1 MDKAAQNQANNAAES
16 STAPNT
22 SGSASEADNPADA
35 SVRPE
40 TAASEGAAQNIT
52 QSDSAQ
58 SENDKPESAKQGST
72 AAEASP
78 AVTSATTS
86 PAEPSPAASTPAGAT
101 ALHVDAMRL
110 DSTHSVYSTD
120 LDPDDDY
127 EEVVEEYATT
137 DAPDGTHR
145 EERRITRTTHHPRGK
160 QGDPKADPQK
170 AGSQKAGTQKAG
182 TPGGPDG
189 AAEIID
195 VGEPETHTT
204 TIRTVTRTVT
214 DPPRRAPR
222 TRLFRTLSKYRGEKN
237 LAAWEERSSR
247 PMFVASVLYLLAF
260 AAPIMSTRIQEPYD
274 AYLNIIQMIL
284 WGLFAADYCI
294 RLYLAP
300 RRLYFITHN
309 LMNLAIVLLPAWRI
323 VSFLAMIH
331 LTTNRQYKR
340 LSELAVKLF
349 GYTAIFI
356 IMFALAI
363 YSVESSEPGA
373 MIRDLPTAYWWTFT
387 TLATVGYGDV
397 YPITGIGRVI
407 AVVVMLYG
415 VGMVAVATGALASWI
430 IEKIGG
436 REEQEYP
443 ATKADVDDLRQEISE
458 LRALL
463 AREYARR
470 EAHDYTLRE
479 VVDEEG
485 VHPVPSEA
493 EAARRAGFSTAS
505 GFSAA
510 GFAAAGFTAPAAP
523 GAAAAAS
530 AEATSNAAQGAARA
544 GEPADSSASHE
555 VAVREQ
561 EPVALLEETRQTF
574 TIIREKFS
582 LRSRKQ

>member
-1 MDKAAQNQANNAAES
+1 MDKAEQNQAENTVKNG
-16 STAPNT
+16 TAPKASAGNTGKT
-22 SGSASEADNPADA
+22 SGNISGN
-35 SVRPE
+35 
-40 TAASEGAAQNIT
+40 TAAS
-52 QSDSAQ
+52 
-58 SENDKPESAKQGST
+58 
-72 AAEASP
+72 SP
-78 AVTSATTS
+78 ANS
-86 PAEPSPAASTPAGAT
+86 PAESASAEAT
-101 ALHVDAMRL
+101 APDMEAVQVDAVQIDSARL

-120 LDPDDDY
+120 LNPDDDY

-145 EERRITRTTHHPRGK
+145 EERRITRTTHHPHGK
-160 QGDPKADPQK
+160 GD
-170 AGSQKAGTQKAG
+170 QKAGTQG
-182 TPGGPDG
+182 NPDG

-274 AYLNIIQMIL
+274 GYLNILQLIL

-479 VVDEEG
+479 VVDEDG

-493 EAARRAGFSTAS
+493 EAARRAGFSAGGFGVT

-510 GFAAAGFTAPAAP
+510 GFAAAGFTAPGAAEPASAAP
-523 GAAAAAS
+523 AAS
-530 AEATSNAAQGAARA
+530 AEATSNTAQGAARA
-544 GEPADSSASHE
+544 GEPAESSTSHE

-582 LRSRKQ
+582 LRSRK

>member
-1 MDKAAQNQANNAAES
+1 MDKAEQNQAENTVKND
-16 STAPNT
+16 TAPNT
-22 SGSASEADNPADA
+22 SAGNTGKTSGNISGNT
-35 SVRPE
+35 SGN
-40 TAASEGAAQNIT
+40 TAAN
-52 QSDSAQ
+52 
-58 SENDKPESAKQGST
+58 
-72 AAEASP
+72 
-78 AVTSATTS
+78 S
-86 PAEPSPAASTPAGAT
+86 PAESVPAEATTPRMEAVQ
-101 ALHVDAMRL
+101 VDAVQIDSARL
-110 DSTHSVYSTD
+110 DSTHSVYSND

-160 QGDPKADPQK
+160 GDQK
-170 AGSQKAGTQKAG
+170 TGSQKAGDQG
-182 TPGGPDG
+182 NPDG

-195 VGEPETHTT
+195 AGEPETHTT

-237 LAAWEERSSR
+237 LAAWEERSST

-274 AYLNIIQMIL
+274 AYLNIIQLIL

-479 VVDEEG
+479 VVDEDG

-493 EAARRAGFSTAS
+493 EAARRTGFGTAGFSAT
-505 GFSAA
+505 GF
-510 GFAAAGFTAPAAP
+510 AAP
-523 GAAAAAS
+523 GASADAPNAAPTEES
-530 AEATSNAAQGAARA
+530 AE
-544 GEPADSSASHE
+544 SSASHE

-582 LRSRKQ
+582 LRSRK

>member
-1 MDKAAQNQANNAAES
+1 MDKAEQNQAENTVKNG
-16 STAPNT
+16 TAPNT
-22 SGSASEADNPADA
+22 SAGNSSGDSLAGA

-40 TAASEGAAQNIT
+40 TTASETAPAA
-52 QSDSAQ
+52 
-58 SENDKPESAKQGST
+58 
-72 AAEASP
+72 ASP
-78 AVTSATTS
+78 AAAS
-86 PAEPSPAASTPAGAT
+86 PAEPTP
-101 ALHVDAMRL
+101 LPVDAVQIDSARL
-110 DSTHSVYSTD
+110 DSAHAVYSTD

-160 QGDPKADPQK
+160 GDQK
-170 AGSQKAGTQKAG
+170 AGAPNAGAPKTGARKTDSQKAGTQG
-182 TPGGPDG
+182 NPDD

-195 VGEPETHTT
+195 AGEPETHTT
-204 TIRTVTRTVT
+204 TIRTVTRIVT

-237 LAAWEERSSR
+237 LAEWEDRSST

-274 AYLNIIQMIL
+274 GYLNIIQMIL

-363 YSVESSEPGA
+363 YSVESAEPGA

-397 YPITGIGRVI
+397 YPVTGIGRVI

-479 VVDEEG
+479 VVDEDG
-485 VHPVPSEA
+485 VHPIPSEA
-493 EAARRAGFSTAS
+493 EAARRAGF
-505 GFSAA
+505 
-510 GFAAAGFTAPAAP
+510 
-523 GAAAAAS
+523 GAAESAS
-530 AEATSNAAQGAARA
+530 AATSNTAPGAARA
-544 GEPADSSASHE
+544 GEPADSSTSHE

-561 EPVALLEETRQTF
+561 EPIALLEETRQTF
-574 TIIREKFS
+574 TIIREKFA
-582 LRSRKQ
+582 LRSRK

>member
-1 MDKAAQNQANNAAES
+1 MDKAAQNQAENTVKNG
-16 STAPNT
+16 TAPNT
-22 SGSASEADNPADA
+22 SEGNTSGNISGDNPAGA

-40 TAASEGAAQNIT
+40 TTASETAPAAAS
-52 QSDSAQ
+52 
-58 SENDKPESAKQGST
+58 P
-72 AAEASP
+72 AEAS
-78 AVTSATTS
+78 SAAAS
-86 PAEPSPAASTPAGAT
+86 PAEST
-101 ALHVDAMRL
+101 ALHVDAVQIDSARL

-145 EERRITRTTHHPRGK
+145 EERRITRTTHHPHGK
-160 QGDPKADPQK
+160 QGD
-170 AGSQKAGTQKAG
+170 QKAGTQSN
-182 TPGGPDG
+182 PDG

-195 VGEPETHTT
+195 AGEPETHTT

-274 AYLNIIQMIL
+274 GYLNILQLIL

-323 VSFLAMIH
+323 VSFLAMIYM
-331 LTTNRQYKR
+331 TANRQYKR

-479 VVDEEG
+479 VVDEDG
-485 VHPVPSEA
+485 VHPIPSEA
-493 EAARRAGFSTAS
+493 EAARRTGFGTAGFSAT
-505 GFSAA
+505 

-530 AEATSNAAQGAARA
+530 AEATPNTAPGAARA

>member
-1 MDKAAQNQANNAAES
+1 MDKAEQNQAENTVKNG
-16 STAPNT
+16 TAPNT
-22 SGSASEADNPADA
+22 SAGNAAKAGYTQSASAESSATKTGVAATGTAKTSAEATNP
-35 SVRPE
+35 
-40 TAASEGAAQNIT
+40 
-52 QSDSAQ
+52 
-58 SENDKPESAKQGST
+58 
-72 AAEASP
+72 AEASP
-78 AVTSATTS
+78 AESTD
-86 PAEPSPAASTPAGAT
+86 PRMEAAQ
-101 ALHVDAMRL
+101 VDAVQIDSARL
-110 DSTHSVYSTD
+110 DSAHAVYSTD

-137 DAPDGTHR
+137 DEPDGTHR

-160 QGDPKADPQK
+160 GDQK
-170 AGSQKAGTQKAG
+170 AGAPNTGAPKMGARKAGTQG
-182 TPGGPDG
+182 NPDD

-195 VGEPETHTT
+195 AGEPETHTT

-237 LAAWEERSSR
+237 LAAWEERSST

-274 AYLNIIQMIL
+274 GYLNIIQMIL

-363 YSVESSEPGA
+363 YSVESSEPGS

-397 YPITGIGRVI
+397 YPVTGIGRVI

-479 VVDEEG
+479 VVDEDG

-493 EAARRAGFSTAS
+493 EAARRAGFSSA
-505 GFSAA
+505 GFGAAEPVSAA
-510 GFAAAGFTAPAAP
+510 PSTAAP
-523 GAAAAAS
+523 G
-530 AEATSNAAQGAARA
+530 TARA
-544 GEPADSSASHE
+544 GEPTDSSASHE
-555 VAVREQ
+555 VVVREQ

-574 TIIREKFS
+574 TIIREKFA
-582 LRSRKQ
+582 LRSRK

>member
-1 MDKAAQNQANNAAES
+1 MDKAEQNQAENTVKNG
-16 STAPNT
+16 TAPNT
-22 SGSASEADNPADA
+22 SAGNISGNSPAGA

-40 TAASEGAAQNIT
+40 TTASGTAPAEANPAEANPAAAS
-52 QSDSAQ
+52 
-58 SENDKPESAKQGST
+58 P
-72 AAEASP
+72 AEASP
-78 AVTSATTS
+78 AES
-86 PAEPSPAASTPAGAT
+86 T
-101 ALHVDAMRL
+101 ALHVDAVQVDSARL
-110 DSTHSVYSTD
+110 DSTHSVYSND

-160 QGDPKADPQK
+160 GDQK
-170 AGSQKAGTQKAG
+170 TGSQKAGTQG
-182 TPGGPDG
+182 NPDDT
-189 AAEIID
+189 AEIID
-195 VGEPETHTT
+195 AIIDSGEPETHTT

-214 DPPRRAPR
+214 DPPHRAPR

-237 LAAWEERSSR
+237 LAEWEDRSSR

-274 AYLNIIQMIL
+274 GYLNIIQMIL

-331 LTTNRQYKR
+331 LTANRQYKR
-340 LSELAVKLF
+340 LSELGMKLF

-397 YPITGIGRVI
+397 YPVTGIGRVI

-479 VVDEEG
+479 VVDEDG
-485 VHPVPSEA
+485 VHPIPSDA
-493 EAARRAGFSTAS
+493 EAARRAGS
-505 GFSAA
+505 SAA
-510 GFAAAGFTAPAAP
+510 GFGATGFTAEGFTAPAA
-523 GAAAAAS
+523 S
-530 AEATSNAAQGAARA
+530 EATSNTAPGAAPSAVQA
-544 GEPADSSASHE
+544 GEPADSSTSHE

-561 EPVALLEETRQTF
+561 EPIALLEETRQTF
-574 TIIREKFS
+574 TIIREKFA
-582 LRSRKQ
+582 LRSRK

>member
-1 MDKAAQNQANNAAES
+1 MDKAEQNQAENTVKNG
-16 STAPNT
+16 TAPNA
-22 SGSASEADNPADA
+22 SGSASEADNPAGA

-40 TAASEGAAQNIT
+40 TTASETAPAAAS
-52 QSDSAQ
+52 
-58 SENDKPESAKQGST
+58 P
-72 AAEASP
+72 AEAS
-78 AVTSATTS
+78 SAAAS
-86 PAEPSPAASTPAGAT
+86 PAEST
-101 ALHVDAMRL
+101 ALHVDAVQIDSARL

-145 EERRITRTTHHPRGK
+145 EERRITRTTHHPHGK
-160 QGDPKADPQK
+160 GD
-170 AGSQKAGTQKAG
+170 QKAG
-182 TPGGPDG
+182 TPGDPDG

-195 VGEPETHTT
+195 AGEPETHTT

-274 AYLNIIQMIL
+274 GYLNIIQMIL

-479 VVDEEG
+479 VVDEDG

-493 EAARRAGFSTAS
+493 EAARRTGFGAT

-510 GFAAAGFTAPAAP
+510 GFAAAGFTAPGTS
-523 GAAAAAS
+523 GAAEPAS
-530 AEATSNAAQGAARA
+530 ATASATTSAATSNTAPGTAQA
-544 GEPADSSASHE
+544 GEPADSSTSHE

-582 LRSRKQ
+582 LRSRK

>member
-1 MDKAAQNQANNAAES
+1 MDKAEQNQADNTVKNG
-16 STAPNT
+16 TAPNT
-22 SGSASEADNPADA
+22 SAGNTSAENTSGNIPANSAGNSPAGA

-40 TAASEGAAQNIT
+40 TTASETAPAA
-52 QSDSAQ
+52 
-58 SENDKPESAKQGST
+58 
-72 AAEASP
+72 ASP
-78 AVTSATTS
+78 AAASL
-86 PAEPSPAASTPAGAT
+86 AEPT
-101 ALHVDAMRL
+101 ALPVDAVQIDSARL
-110 DSTHSVYSTD
+110 DSAHAVYSTD

-160 QGDPKADPQK
+160 GDQK
-170 AGSQKAGTQKAG
+170 AGTPKMGARKTGSQKAGTQG
-182 TPGGPDG
+182 NPDG

-195 VGEPETHTT
+195 AGEPETHTT

-274 AYLNIIQMIL
+274 GYLNIIQMIL

-397 YPITGIGRVI
+397 YPVTGIGRVI

-479 VVDEEG
+479 VVDEDG
-485 VHPVPSEA
+485 VHPIPSEA
-493 EAARRAGFSTAS
+493 EAARRAGFGAAEPA
-505 GFSAA
+505 SAA
-510 GFAAAGFTAPAAP
+510 TSNTAP
-523 GAAAAAS
+523 GAAR
-530 AEATSNAAQGAARA
+530 T
-544 GEPADSSASHE
+544 GEPADSSTSHE

-561 EPVALLEETRQTF
+561 EPIALLEETRQTF
-574 TIIREKFS
+574 TIIREKFA
-582 LRSRKQ
+582 LRSRK

>member
-1 MDKAAQNQANNAAES
+1 MDNAEQNQAENTVKNG
-16 STAPNT
+16 TAPNT
-22 SGSASEADNPADA
+22 SAS
-35 SVRPE
+35 
-40 TAASEGAAQNIT
+40 
-52 QSDSAQ
+52 
-58 SENDKPESAKQGST
+58 
-72 AAEASP
+72 SP
-78 AVTSATTS
+78 VNS
-86 PAEPSPAASTPAGAT
+86 PAESASAEAATPGMEAVQ
-101 ALHVDAMRL
+101 VDAVQIDSARL
-110 DSTHSVYSTD
+110 DSTHSVYSND

-145 EERRITRTTHHPRGK
+145 EERRITRTTHHPHGK
-160 QGDPKADPQK
+160 QGDQK
-170 AGSQKAGTQKAG
+170 AATQG
-182 TPGGPDG
+182 NPDG

-195 VGEPETHTT
+195 AGEPETHTT

-237 LAAWEERSSR
+237 LAAWEERSST

-373 MIRDLPTAYWWTFT
+373 MIRDLPTAYWWMFT
-387 TLATVGYGDV
+387 TLVTVGYGDV
-397 YPITGIGRVI
+397 YPVTGIGRVI

-415 VGMVAVATGALASWI
+415 VGVVAVATGALASWI
-430 IEKIGG
+430 IEKFGG

-479 VVDEEG
+479 VVDEDG

-493 EAARRAGFSTAS
+493 EAARRAGFRAG
-505 GFSAA
+505 GFGAAGFTAA
-510 GFAAAGFTAPAAP
+510 GFAAAGFTAPGTS
-523 GAAAAAS
+523 GAAEPAS
-530 AEATSNAAQGAARA
+530 ATASATTSAATSNTAPGTAQA
-544 GEPADSSASHE
+544 GEPADSSTSHE

>member
-1 MDKAAQNQANNAAES
+1 MDKAEQNQAENTVKNG
-16 STAPNT
+16 TAPNT
-22 SGSASEADNPADA
+22 SSGNTGKTSGNIPGNISGNSPAGA

-40 TAASEGAAQNIT
+40 TTASE
-52 QSDSAQ
+52 
-58 SENDKPESAKQGST
+58 T
-72 AAEASP
+72 APAEASP
-78 AVTSATTS
+78 AAAS
-86 PAEPSPAASTPAGAT
+86 PADAT
-101 ALHVDAMRL
+101 ALHVDAVLIDSARL
-110 DSTHSVYSTD
+110 DSTHSAYSTD

-160 QGDPKADPQK
+160 GDQK
-170 AGSQKAGTQKAG
+170 AGSQKADSHKVGTQG
-182 TPGGPDG
+182 HPDG
-189 AAEIID
+189 NAEIID
-195 VGEPETHTT
+195 AGEPKTHTT

-214 DPPRRAPR
+214 DPPRRTPH
-222 TRLFRTLSKYRGEKN
+222 TRLFRTLSKYRGEQN
-237 LAAWEERSSR
+237 LAEWEERTSR

-274 AYLNIIQMIL
+274 VYLNIIQMIL

-323 VSFLAMIH
+323 VSFLAMIYM
-331 LTTNRQYKR
+331 TANRQYKR

-356 IMFALAI
+356 IMFALSI

-373 MIRDLPTAYWWTFT
+373 MIRDLPTAYWWMFT

-397 YPITGIGRVI
+397 YPVTGIGRVI
-407 AVVVMLYG
+407 AVIVMLYG
-415 VGMVAVATGALASWI
+415 GGLVAVATGALASWI
-430 IEKIGG
+430 IEKFGG

-470 EAHDYTLRE
+470 EARDYTLRE
-479 VVDEEG
+479 VVDEDG
-485 VHPVPSEA
+485 VHPVPSDA
-493 EAARRAGFSTAS
+493 EAARRAGFS
-505 GFSAA
+505 
-510 GFAAAGFTAPAAP
+510 AAAGFTAPGTPGAP

-530 AEATSNAAQGAARA
+530 AEATPNTAPGAARA

-574 TIIREKFS
+574 TIIREKFA
-582 LRSRKQ
+582 LRSHK

>member
-1 MDKAAQNQANNAAES
+1 MDKAEQNQAENTVKNG
-16 STAPNT
+16 TAPNT
-22 SGSASEADNPADA
+22 SAGNTSGNIPGNSPAGA

-40 TAASEGAAQNIT
+40 TTASETAPAAAS
-52 QSDSAQ
+52 SA
-58 SENDKPESAKQGST
+58 E
-72 AAEASP
+72 
-78 AVTSATTS
+78 
-86 PAEPSPAASTPAGAT
+86 AT
-101 ALHVDAMRL
+101 ALPVDAVQIDSARL
-110 DSTHSVYSTD
+110 DSAHSVYSTD

-160 QGDPKADPQK
+160 GDQKAD
-170 AGSQKAGTQKAG
+170 SQKAGTQG
-182 TPGGPDG
+182 NPDD
-189 AAEIID
+189 AAEMID
-195 VGEPETHTT
+195 AGEPETHTT

-237 LAAWEERSSR
+237 LAAWEERSST

-479 VVDEEG
+479 VVDEDG

-493 EAARRAGFSTAS
+493 EAARRAGF
-505 GFSAA
+505 G
-510 GFAAAGFTAPAAP
+510 AAGFTAP
-523 GAAAAAS
+523 GAAEPASAAAS
-530 AEATSNAAQGAARA
+530 NTAPGAARA
-544 GEPADSSASHE
+544 GEPADSSASRE
-555 VAVREQ
+555 VVVREQ
-561 EPVALLEETRQTF
+561 EPIALLEETRQTF
-574 TIIREKFS
+574 TIIREKFA
-582 LRSRKQ
+582 LRSRK

>member
-22 SGSASEADNPADA
+22 SGSASEADNPAGT

-58 SENDKPESAKQGST
+58 PENDKPESAKQGST

-78 AVTSATTS
+78 AVTSAATS
-86 PAEPSPAASTPAGAT
+86 PAESSPAASTPAGAT

-110 DSTHSVYSTD
+110 DSSRAVYSTD

-145 EERRITRTTHHPRGK
+145 EERRITRTTHHPHGK
-160 QGDPKADPQK
+160 GD
-170 AGSQKAGTQKAG
+170 QKAGTQKAG
-182 TPGGPDG
+182 SPGGPDG

-237 LAAWEERSSR
+237 LAAWEERSST

-479 VVDEEG
+479 VVDEDG

-493 EAARRAGFSTAS
+493 EAARHTGFGTAGFSAT
-505 GFSAA
+505 
-510 GFAAAGFTAPAAP
+510 GFAAPS
-523 GAAAAAS
+523 AS
-530 AEATSNAAQGAARA
+530 ADAPNAVPT
-544 GEPADSSASHE
+544 EESADSSASHE

>member
-1 MDKAAQNQANNAAES
+1 MDKAEQNQADNTVKNG
-16 STAPNT
+16 TAPK
-22 SGSASEADNPADA
+22 ASVENNPAGA

-78 AVTSATTS
+78 AVTSAATS
-86 PAEPSPAASTPAGAT
+86 PAESSPAASTPAGAT

-110 DSTHSVYSTD
+110 DSSRAVYSTD

-145 EERRITRTTHHPRGK
+145 EERRITRTTHHPHGK
-160 QGDPKADPQK
+160 QGDQK
-170 AGSQKAGTQKAG
+170 GSQGT
-182 TPGGPDG
+182 PDG
-189 AAEIID
+189 APEIID
-195 VGEPETHTT
+195 AGEPETHTT

-237 LAAWEERSSR
+237 LAAWEDRTST

-274 AYLNIIQMIL
+274 GYLNIIQMIL

-323 VSFLAMIH
+323 VSFLSMIYM
-331 LTTNRQYKR
+331 TANRQYKR

-356 IMFALAI
+356 IMFALSI

-373 MIRDLPTAYWWTFT
+373 MIRDLPTAYWWMFT
-387 TLATVGYGDV
+387 TLTTVGYGDV
-397 YPITGIGRVI
+397 YPVTGIGRVI
-407 AVVVMLYG
+407 AVIVMLYG
-415 VGMVAVATGALASWI
+415 GGLVAVATGALASWI
-430 IEKIGG
+430 IEKFGG

-470 EAHDYTLRE
+470 EARDCRLRE

-493 EAARRAGFSTAS
+493 EAARRAGFGTA
-505 GFSAA
+505 GFSAT
-510 GFAAAGFTAPAAP
+510 GFAAP
-523 GAAAAAS
+523 GAS
-530 AEATSNAAQGAARA
+530 ADAPNAAPAEEP
-544 GEPADSSASHE
+544 GEPSTSHE

-582 LRSRKQ
+582 LRSRK

>member
-1 MDKAAQNQANNAAES
+1 MLTVQRNRNANATAQSIIHTMDKAEQNQADNTVENG
-16 STAPNT
+16 TAPNT
-22 SGSASEADNPADA
+22 SGNIPGNNPAGA

-40 TAASEGAAQNIT
+40 TVASEAAAENT
-52 QSDSAQ
+52 A
-58 SENDKPESAKQGST
+58 SET
-72 AAEASP
+72 APAEASP
-78 AVTSATTS
+78 TEATPAEATT
-86 PAEPSPAASTPAGAT
+86 PRMEAVQA
-101 ALHVDAMRL
+101 DAVQIDSARL

-145 EERRITRTTHHPRGK
+145 EERRITRTTHHPHGK
-160 QGDPKADPQK
+160 QGDQK
-170 AGSQKAGTQKAG
+170 GSQGN
-182 TPGGPDG
+182 PDD

-195 VGEPETHTT
+195 AGEPETHTT

-237 LAAWEERSSR
+237 LAAWEERSST

-274 AYLNIIQMIL
+274 AYLNIIQLIL

-470 EAHDYTLRE
+470 EARDYTLRE
-479 VVDEEG
+479 VVDEDG
-485 VHPVPSEA
+485 VHPVPSDA
-493 EAARRAGFSTAS
+493 EAARRAGFS
-505 GFSAA
+505 
-510 GFAAAGFTAPAAP
+510 AAAGFTAPGTPGAP

-530 AEATSNAAQGAARA
+530 AEATPNTAPGAARA

>member
-1 MDKAAQNQANNAAES
+1 MDKAEQNQAENTVKNGTAANASAGNIS
-16 STAPNT
+16 GNT
-22 SGSASEADNPADA
+22 SRNIPGD
-35 SVRPE
+35 
-40 TAASEGAAQNIT
+40 TAAS
-52 QSDSAQ
+52 
-58 SENDKPESAKQGST
+58 
-72 AAEASP
+72 SP
-78 AVTSATTS
+78 MNS
-86 PAEPSPAASTPAGAT
+86 PAESASAEAT
-101 ALHVDAMRL
+101 APRMEAVQVDAVQIDSARL

-120 LDPDDDY
+120 LNPDDDY

-145 EERRITRTTHHPRGK
+145 EERRITRTTHHPHGK
-160 QGDPKADPQK
+160 GDPKAAP
-170 AGSQKAGTQKAG
+170 QKAGTQKAG
-182 TPGGPDG
+182 TQGNPDG

-195 VGEPETHTT
+195 AGEPETHTT

-274 AYLNIIQMIL
+274 GYLNIIQMIL

-397 YPITGIGRVI
+397 YPVTGIGRVI

-479 VVDEEG
+479 VVDEDG

-493 EAARRAGFSTAS
+493 EAARRAGSRAGGFGAAS

-510 GFAAAGFTAPAAP
+510 GFAAAGFTAPGAAEPASAAP
-523 GAAAAAS
+523 AAS
-530 AEATSNAAQGAARA
+530 AEATSNTAQGAARA
-544 GEPADSSASHE
+544 GEPAESSTSHE

-582 LRSRKQ
+582 LRSRK

>member
-1 MDKAAQNQANNAAES
+1 MDKAEQNQVENTVKNG
-16 STAPNT
+16 TAPNT
-22 SGSASEADNPADA
+22 SAGNSPAGA

-40 TAASEGAAQNIT
+40 TTASGTTASE
-52 QSDSAQ
+52 
-58 SENDKPESAKQGST
+58 T
-72 AAEASP
+72 APAEASP
-78 AVTSATTS
+78 AES
-86 PAEPSPAASTPAGAT
+86 T
-101 ALHVDAMRL
+101 ALHVDAVQIDSARL
-110 DSTHSVYSTD
+110 DSAHAVYSTD
-120 LDPDDDY
+120 LDPADDY

-160 QGDPKADPQK
+160 GD
-170 AGSQKAGTQKAG
+170 QKAG
-182 TPGGPDG
+182 TPNTGSPKAGTQGNPDD

-195 VGEPETHTT
+195 AGEPETHTT

-237 LAAWEERSSR
+237 LAAWEERSST

-274 AYLNIIQMIL
+274 GYLNIIQMIL

-397 YPITGIGRVI
+397 YPVTGIGRVI

-479 VVDEEG
+479 VVDEDG
-485 VHPVPSEA
+485 VHPIPSEA
-493 EAARRAGFSTAS
+493 EAARRAGF
-505 GFSAA
+505 G
-510 GFAAAGFTAPAAP
+510 AAGFTAP
-523 GAAAAAS
+523 GAAEPASAAAQKAS
-530 AEATSNAAQGAARA
+530 AEATSNTAPGAAPSAVQA
-544 GEPADSSASHE
+544 GEPADSSTSHE
-555 VAVREQ
+555 VVVREQ
-561 EPVALLEETRQTF
+561 EPIALLEETRQTF
-574 TIIREKFS
+574 TIIREKFA
-582 LRSRKQ
+582 LRSRK

>member
-1 MDKAAQNQANNAAES
+1 MDKAEQNQVENTVKNG
-16 STAPNT
+16 TAPNT
-22 SGSASEADNPADA
+22 SGNIPGNNPAGA

-40 TAASEGAAQNIT
+40 TVASEAAAENT
-52 QSDSAQ
+52 A
-58 SENDKPESAKQGST
+58 SET
-72 AAEASP
+72 APAEASP
-78 AVTSATTS
+78 TEATPAEATT
-86 PAEPSPAASTPAGAT
+86 PCMEAAQ
-101 ALHVDAMRL
+101 VDAVQIDSARL

-145 EERRITRTTHHPRGK
+145 EERRITRTTHHPHGK
-160 QGDPKADPQK
+160 GD
-170 AGSQKAGTQKAG
+170 QKAGTQKAG
-182 TPGGPDG
+182 SPGGPDG
-189 AAEIID
+189 DAEIID
-195 VGEPETHTT
+195 VGEPETRTT

-274 AYLNIIQMIL
+274 GYLNIIQMIL

-479 VVDEEG
+479 VVDEDG

-493 EAARRAGFSTAS
+493 EAARRAGFSAG
-505 GFSAA
+505 GFGAA
-510 GFAAAGFTAPAAP
+510 GFAAAGFTAPAA
-523 GAAAAAS
+523 AAAS
-530 AEATSNAAQGAARA
+530 AEATSNTAQGAAQA

>member
-1 MDKAAQNQANNAAES
+1 MDKAEQNQAENTVKNG
-16 STAPNT
+16 TAPNT
-22 SGSASEADNPADA
+22 SAGNTAGNSPAGA

-40 TAASEGAAQNIT
+40 TTSSEPAASETAPAA
-52 QSDSAQ
+52 
-58 SENDKPESAKQGST
+58 
-72 AAEASP
+72 ASP
-78 AVTSATTS
+78 AAAS
-86 PAEPSPAASTPAGAT
+86 PAEST
-101 ALHVDAMRL
+101 ALPVDAVQIDSARL
-110 DSTHSVYSTD
+110 DSAHSVYSTD

-137 DAPDGTHR
+137 DEPDGTHR

-160 QGDPKADPQK
+160 GD
-170 AGSQKAGTQKAG
+170 QKAG
-182 TPGGPDG
+182 TPKMGARKTGSPKAGTQGNPDD

-195 VGEPETHTT
+195 AGEPETHTT

-237 LAAWEERSSR
+237 LAAWEERSST

-274 AYLNIIQMIL
+274 GYLNIIQMIL

-397 YPITGIGRVI
+397 YPVTGIGRVI

-479 VVDEEG
+479 VVDEDG
-485 VHPVPSEA
+485 VHPIPSEA
-493 EAARRAGFSTAS
+493 EAARRAGFGAPSFGAAEPA
-505 GFSAA
+505 SAA
-510 GFAAAGFTAPAAP
+510 TSNTAP
-523 GAAAAAS
+523 GAAR
-530 AEATSNAAQGAARA
+530 T
-544 GEPADSSASHE
+544 GEPADSSTSHE

-561 EPVALLEETRQTF
+561 EPIALLEETRQTF
-574 TIIREKFS
+574 TIIREKFA
-582 LRSRKQ
+582 LRSRK

>member
-1 MDKAAQNQANNAAES
+1 MDKAEQNQAENTVKNG
-16 STAPNT
+16 TAPNASEGNT
-22 SGSASEADNPADA
+22 SGNISGDNPAGA

-40 TAASEGAAQNIT
+40 TTASETAPAA
-52 QSDSAQ
+52 
-58 SENDKPESAKQGST
+58 
-72 AAEASP
+72 ASP
-78 AVTSATTS
+78 AES
-86 PAEPSPAASTPAGAT
+86 T
-101 ALHVDAMRL
+101 ALHVDAVQIDSARL
-110 DSTHSVYSTD
+110 DSTHAVYSTD

-145 EERRITRTTHHPRGK
+145 EERRITRTTHHPHGK
-160 QGDPKADPQK
+160 GD
-170 AGSQKAGTQKAG
+170 QKAGTQKAG
-182 TPGGPDG
+182 SPGGPDG
-189 AAEIID
+189 DAEIID
-195 VGEPETHTT
+195 AGEPETHTT

-274 AYLNIIQMIL
+274 GYLNILQLIL

-323 VSFLAMIH
+323 VSFLAMIYM
-331 LTTNRQYKR
+331 TANRQYKR

-479 VVDEEG
+479 VVDEDG
-485 VHPVPSEA
+485 VRPVPSEA
-493 EAARRAGFSTAS
+493 EAARRTGFNSAGFTAAAS

-510 GFAAAGFTAPAAP
+510 GFAAAGFTAPGAAGTP
-523 GAAAAAS
+523 GVAAAAS
-530 AEATSNAAQGAARA
+530 AEATSNTAPGAARA
-544 GEPADSSASHE
+544 GEPADSSVSHE

-582 LRSRKQ
+582 LRSRK

>member
-1 MDKAAQNQANNAAES
+1 MDKAEQNQAENTAEN
-16 STAPNT
+16 STTPRA
-22 SGSASEADNPADA
+22 
-35 SVRPE
+35 PE
-40 TAASEGAAQNIT
+40 TTNPTDGGAVQIDSTVQVDAVQI
-52 QSDSAQ
+52 DSA
-58 SENDKPESAKQGST
+58 
-72 AAEASP
+72 
-78 AVTSATTS
+78 
-86 PAEPSPAASTPAGAT
+86 
-101 ALHVDAMRL
+101 RL

-145 EERRITRTTHHPRGK
+145 EERRITRTTHHPHGK
-160 QGDPKADPQK
+160 GD
-170 AGSQKAGTQKAG
+170 QKAGTQKAG
-182 TPGGPDG
+182 SPGGPDG
-189 AAEIID
+189 DAEIID
-195 VGEPETHTT
+195 AGEPETHTT

-274 AYLNIIQMIL
+274 GYLNIIQMIL
-284 WGLFAADYCI
+284 WGLFAADYCV

-323 VSFLAMIH
+323 VSFLAMMH

-340 LSELAVKLF
+340 LSELGMKLF

-356 IMFALAI
+356 IMFALSI

-373 MIRDLPTAYWWTFT
+373 MIRDLPTAYWWMFT

-397 YPITGIGRVI
+397 YPVTGIGRVI
-407 AVVVMLYG
+407 AVIVMLYG
-415 VGMVAVATGALASWI
+415 GGLVAVATGALASWI
-430 IEKIGG
+430 IEKFGG

-479 VVDEEG
+479 VVDEDG

-493 EAARRAGFSTAS
+493 EAARRTGFNSAGFT
-505 GFSAA
+505 AA
-510 GFAAAGFTAPAAP
+510 GFAAAGFTAPGTS
-523 GAAAAAS
+523 GAAEPAS
-530 AEATSNAAQGAARA
+530 ATASATTSAATSNTAPGTAQA

-582 LRSRKQ
+582 LRSRK

>member
-1 MDKAAQNQANNAAES
+1 MDKAEQNQAENTVKNG
-16 STAPNT
+16 TTPNT
-22 SGSASEADNPADA
+22 SEGNTSGNISGDNPAGA

-40 TAASEGAAQNIT
+40 TTASETAPAAAS
-52 QSDSAQ
+52 
-58 SENDKPESAKQGST
+58 P
-72 AAEASP
+72 AEAS
-78 AVTSATTS
+78 SAAAS
-86 PAEPSPAASTPAGAT
+86 PAEST
-101 ALHVDAMRL
+101 ALHVDAVQIDSARL

-120 LDPDDDY
+120 LNPDDDY

-145 EERRITRTTHHPRGK
+145 EERRITRTTHHPHGK
-160 QGDPKADPQK
+160 GD
-170 AGSQKAGTQKAG
+170 QKAGTQKAG
-182 TPGGPDG
+182 TQGNPDS

-195 VGEPETHTT
+195 AGEPETHTT

-274 AYLNIIQMIL
+274 GYLNILQLIL

-443 ATKADVDDLRQEISE
+443 ATKADVDDLHQEISE

-470 EAHDYTLRE
+470 EARDYTLRE
-479 VVDEEG
+479 VVDEDG

-493 EAARRAGFSTAS
+493 EAARRAGFS
-505 GFSAA
+505 AA
-510 GFAAAGFTAPAAP
+510 GFAAAGFTAPGAAEPASAAP
-523 GAAAAAS
+523 AAS
-530 AEATSNAAQGAARA
+530 AEATSNTAQGAARA
-544 GEPADSSASHE
+544 GEPADSSTSHE

-582 LRSRKQ
+582 LRSRK

>member
-22 SGSASEADNPADA
+22 SGSASEADNPAGA

-58 SENDKPESAKQGST
+58 SENDKSESAKQGST

-78 AVTSATTS
+78 AVTS
-86 PAEPSPAASTPAGAT
+86 PAESSPAASAPAGAT

-110 DSTHSVYSTD
+110 DSTHSVYSSD

-145 EERRITRTTHHPRGK
+145 EERRITRTTHHPHSK
-160 QGDPKADPQK
+160 GD
-170 AGSQKAGTQKAG
+170 QKAGTQG
-182 TPGGPDG
+182 NPDG

-195 VGEPETHTT
+195 TGEPETHTT

-323 VSFLAMIH
+323 VSFLAMIYM
-331 LTTNRQYKR
+331 TANRQYKR
-340 LSELAVKLF
+340 LSELAMKLF

-479 VVDEEG
+479 VVDEDG

-493 EAARRAGFSTAS
+493 EAARRAGFSAA

-510 GFAAAGFTAPAAP
+510 DFAAP
-523 GAAAAAS
+523 GASADAPNAAPTEES
-530 AEATSNAAQGAARA
+530 AE
-544 GEPADSSASHE
+544 SSASHE

>member
-1 MDKAAQNQANNAAES
+1 MDKAEQNQAENTVKNG
-16 STAPNT
+16 TAPNASAGNTAGNT
-22 SGSASEADNPADA
+22 SDNTSRNTP
-35 SVRPE
+35 SN
-40 TAASEGAAQNIT
+40 TAAN
-52 QSDSAQ
+52 
-58 SENDKPESAKQGST
+58 
-72 AAEASP
+72 SP
-78 AVTSATTS
+78 VNS
-86 PAEPSPAASTPAGAT
+86 PAESASAEAAAPGMEAVQ
-101 ALHVDAMRL
+101 VDAVQIDSARL
-110 DSTHSVYSTD
+110 DSSHAVYSTD

-145 EERRITRTTHHPRGK
+145 EERRITRTTHHPHGK
-160 QGDPKADPQK
+160 QGDQK
-170 AGSQKAGTQKAG
+170 GTQKAG
-182 TPGGPDG
+182 AQSNPDG
-189 AAEIID
+189 DAEIID
-195 VGEPETHTT
+195 AGEPETHTT

-237 LAAWEERSSR
+237 LAAWEDRSST

-274 AYLNIIQMIL
+274 GYLNIIQMIL

-479 VVDEEG
+479 VVDEDG

-493 EAARRAGFSTAS
+493 EAARRAGFNSAGFGAAS

-510 GFAAAGFTAPAAP
+510 GFAAAGFTAPGAAGTP
-523 GAAAAAS
+523 GVAAAAS
-530 AEATSNAAQGAARA
+530 AEATSNTAPNAAPTEESA
-544 GEPADSSASHE
+544 ESSASHE

>member
-1 MDKAAQNQANNAAES
+1 MDKAEQNQAENTVKNG
-16 STAPNT
+16 TAPNT
-22 SGSASEADNPADA
+22 SEGNTSGNTSRNTP
-35 SVRPE
+35 SN
-40 TAASEGAAQNIT
+40 TAANSPVN
-52 QSDSAQ
+52 
-58 SENDKPESAKQGST
+58 
-72 AAEASP
+72 SP
-78 AVTSATTS
+78 ANS
-86 PAEPSPAASTPAGAT
+86 PAESVPAEAATPRMEAVQ
-101 ALHVDAMRL
+101 VDAVQIDSARL

-145 EERRITRTTHHPRGK
+145 EERRITRTTHHPHGK
-160 QGDPKADPQK
+160 GD
-170 AGSQKAGTQKAG
+170 QKAGTQG
-182 TPGGPDG
+182 NPDG
-189 AAEIID
+189 DAEIID
-195 VGEPETHTT
+195 AGEPETHTT

-274 AYLNIIQMIL
+274 GYLNILQLIL

-443 ATKADVDDLRQEISE
+443 ATKADVDDLHQEISE

-470 EAHDYTLRE
+470 EARDYTLRE
-479 VVDEEG
+479 VVDEDG

-510 GFAAAGFTAPAAP
+510 GFAAAGFTAPGAP
-523 GAAAAAS
+523 GTSGATAAAS
-530 AEATSNAAQGAARA
+530 AEATSNTAQGAARA
-544 GEPADSSASHE
+544 GEPADSSTSHE

-582 LRSRKQ
+582 LRSRK

>member
-1 MDKAAQNQANNAAES
+1 MDKAEQNQVNG
-16 STAPNT
+16 STTPHSVDQNT
-22 SGSASEADNPADA
+22 PTV
-35 SVRPE
+35 SVPERPE
-40 TAASEGAAQNIT
+40 TTPEAAPVAS
-52 QSDSAQ
+52 SL
-58 SENDKPESAKQGST
+58 
-72 AAEASP
+72 AE
-78 AVTSATTS
+78 
-86 PAEPSPAASTPAGAT
+86 AT

-110 DSTHSVYSTD
+110 NSAHAVYSAD
-120 LDPDDDY
+120 LDSDDDY

-137 DAPDGTHR
+137 DEPDGTHR

-160 QGDPKADPQK
+160 QG
-170 AGSQKAGTQKAG
+170 GQKAG
-182 TPGGPDG
+182 TPGTPDG
-189 AAEIID
+189 AAEISSEVID
-195 VGEPETHTT
+195 AGEPETHTT

-222 TRLFRTLSKYRGEKN
+222 TRFFRRLSKYRGEKN
-237 LAAWEERSSR
+237 LAAWEKRTSR
-247 PMFVASVLYLLAF
+247 PMFVASLLYLLAF
-260 AAPIMSTRIQEPYD
+260 AAPIMSTRIREPYD
-274 AYLNIIQMIL
+274 AHLNFLQLIL
-284 WGLFAADYCI
+284 WALFAADYCI

-363 YSVESSEPGA
+363 YSVESSAPGA

-397 YPITGIGRVI
+397 YPVTGIGRVI

-415 VGMVAVATGALASWI
+415 VGLVAVATGALASWI

-436 REEQEYP
+436 MEEHEYP
-443 ATKADVDDLRQEISE
+443 ATKADVDDLRLEIAE

-463 AREYARR
+463 ARQYARR
-470 EAHDYTLRE
+470 EGLAGPTQ
-479 VVDEEG
+479 
-485 VHPVPSEA
+485 EA
-493 EAARRAGFSTAS
+493 TGRDGTRLMPEATDTPGTGRAGSWLEEQAEGNRQEVAGWAS
-505 GFSAA
+505 
-510 GFAAAGFTAPAAP
+510 P
-523 GAAAAAS
+523 S
-530 AEATSNAAQGAARA
+530 AEAGRGTGS
-544 GEPADSSASHE
+544 E
-555 VAVREQ
+555 VAVREEAPEQ

-582 LRSRKQ
+582 FRSRK

>member
-1 MDKAAQNQANNAAES
+1 MDKAEQNQAENTVKNG
-16 STAPNT
+16 TTPNT
-22 SGSASEADNPADA
+22 SEGNTSGNISGDNPAGA

-40 TAASEGAAQNIT
+40 TTASETAPAAAS
-52 QSDSAQ
+52 
-58 SENDKPESAKQGST
+58 P
-72 AAEASP
+72 AEAS
-78 AVTSATTS
+78 SAAAS
-86 PAEPSPAASTPAGAT
+86 PAEST
-101 ALHVDAMRL
+101 ALHVDAVQIDSARL

-120 LDPDDDY
+120 LNPDDDY

-145 EERRITRTTHHPRGK
+145 EERRITRTTHHPHGK
-160 QGDPKADPQK
+160 GD
-170 AGSQKAGTQKAG
+170 QKAGTQKAG
-182 TPGGPDG
+182 TQGNPDS

-195 VGEPETHTT
+195 AGEPETHTT

-274 AYLNIIQMIL
+274 GYLNIIQMIL

-331 LTTNRQYKR
+331 LTANRQYKR

-479 VVDEEG
+479 VVDEDG

-493 EAARRAGFSTAS
+493 EAARRTGFNSAGFT
-505 GFSAA
+505 AA
-510 GFAAAGFTAPAAP
+510 GFAAAGFTAPGTS
-523 GAAAAAS
+523 GAAEPAS
-530 AEATSNAAQGAARA
+530 ATASATTSAATSNTAPGTAQA

-582 LRSRKQ
+582 LRSRK

>member
-22 SGSASEADNPADA
+22 SGSASEADNPAGA

-78 AVTSATTS
+78 AVTSAATS
-86 PAEPSPAASTPAGAT
+86 PAESSPAASTPAGAT

-110 DSTHSVYSTD
+110 DSSRAVYSTD

-160 QGDPKADPQK
+160 GD
-170 AGSQKAGTQKAG
+170 QKAG
-182 TPGGPDG
+182 TPNTGSPKAGTQGNPDD

-195 VGEPETHTT
+195 AGEPETHTT

-237 LAAWEERSSR
+237 LAAWEERSST

-274 AYLNIIQMIL
+274 GYLNIIQMIL

-373 MIRDLPTAYWWTFT
+373 MIRDLPTAYWWMFT

-397 YPITGIGRVI
+397 YPVTGIGRVI
-407 AVVVMLYG
+407 AVIVMLYG
-415 VGMVAVATGALASWI
+415 GGLVAVATGALASWI
-430 IEKIGG
+430 IEKFGG

-470 EAHDYTLRE
+470 EARDYTLRE
-479 VVDEEG
+479 VVDEDG
-485 VHPVPSEA
+485 VHPVPSDA
-493 EAARRAGFSTAS
+493 EAARRAGFGTA
-505 GFSAA
+505 GFSAT
-510 GFAAAGFTAPAAP
+510 GFAAP
-523 GAAAAAS
+523 GAS
-530 AEATSNAAQGAARA
+530 ADAPNAAPAEEP
-544 GEPADSSASHE
+544 GEPSTSHE

>member
-1 MDKAAQNQANNAAES
+1 MDKAEQNQAENTVKNG
-16 STAPNT
+16 TAPNT
-22 SGSASEADNPADA
+22 SAGNSPAGA

-40 TAASEGAAQNIT
+40 TTASGTTASE
-52 QSDSAQ
+52 
-58 SENDKPESAKQGST
+58 T
-72 AAEASP
+72 APAEASP
-78 AVTSATTS
+78 A
-86 PAEPSPAASTPAGAT
+86 EAT
-101 ALHVDAMRL
+101 ALHVDAVQIDSARL
-110 DSTHSVYSTD
+110 DSAHSVYSTD

-160 QGDPKADPQK
+160 GDQK
-170 AGSQKAGTQKAG
+170 AGAPNAGTPKTGSQKASTQDN
-182 TPGGPDG
+182 PDG
-189 AAEIID
+189 AAEMID
-195 VGEPETHTT
+195 AGEPETHTT

-237 LAAWEERSSR
+237 LAAWEERSST

-274 AYLNIIQMIL
+274 GYLNIIQMIL

-479 VVDEEG
+479 VVDEDG

-493 EAARRAGFSTAS
+493 EAARRAGSD
-505 GFSAA
+505 AA
-510 GFAAAGFTAPAAP
+510 GFGAAGFTAPVASEATSNTAP
-523 GAAAAAS
+523 GAAPS
-530 AEATSNAAQGAARA
+530 AVQA
-544 GEPADSSASHE
+544 GEPADSSTSHE
-555 VAVREQ
+555 VVVREQ
-561 EPVALLEETRQTF
+561 EPIALLEETRQTF
-574 TIIREKFS
+574 TIIREKFA
-582 LRSRKQ
+582 LRSRK

>member
-1 MDKAAQNQANNAAES
+1 MDKAEQNQADNTVKNG
-16 STAPNT
+16 TAPK
-22 SGSASEADNPADA
+22 ASVENNPAGA

-40 TAASEGAAQNIT
+40 TVASETTASEAAAENTAKAGYTQSAPAESSAAKTSAAAS
-52 QSDSAQ
+52 
-58 SENDKPESAKQGST
+58 
-72 AAEASP
+72 
-78 AVTSATTS
+78 S
-86 PAEPSPAASTPAGAT
+86 PAEATTPRMEAVQ
-101 ALHVDAMRL
+101 VDAVQIDSARL

-120 LDPDDDY
+120 LNPDDDY

-160 QGDPKADPQK
+160 QGDQK
-170 AGSQKAGTQKAG
+170 AGSQGS
-182 TPGGPDG
+182 PDG
-189 AAEIID
+189 DAEIID

-274 AYLNIIQMIL
+274 GYLNILQLIL

-323 VSFLAMIH
+323 VSFLAMIYM
-331 LTTNRQYKR
+331 TANRQYKR

-397 YPITGIGRVI
+397 YPVTGIGRVI

-485 VHPVPSEA
+485 VHPVPLEA

>member
-1 MDKAAQNQANNAAES
+1 MDKAEQNQAENTVKNG
-16 STAPNT
+16 TAPNT
-22 SGSASEADNPADA
+22 SEGNTSGNISGDNPAGA

-40 TAASEGAAQNIT
+40 TTASETAPAAAS
-52 QSDSAQ
+52 
-58 SENDKPESAKQGST
+58 P
-72 AAEASP
+72 AEAS
-78 AVTSATTS
+78 SAAAS
-86 PAEPSPAASTPAGAT
+86 PAEST
-101 ALHVDAMRL
+101 ALHVDAVQIDSARL
-110 DSTHSVYSTD
+110 DSTHAVYSTD

-145 EERRITRTTHHPRGK
+145 EERRITRTTHHPHGK
-160 QGDPKADPQK
+160 GD
-170 AGSQKAGTQKAG
+170 QKAGTQKAG
-182 TPGGPDG
+182 SPGGPDG
-189 AAEIID
+189 DAEIID
-195 VGEPETHTT
+195 AGEPETHTT

-274 AYLNIIQMIL
+274 GYLNILQLIL

-323 VSFLAMIH
+323 VSFLAMIYM
-331 LTTNRQYKR
+331 TANRQYKR

>member
-1 MDKAAQNQANNAAES
+1 MDKAEQNQAENTVKNG
-16 STAPNT
+16 TAPNASEGNT
-22 SGSASEADNPADA
+22 SGNIPAGA
-35 SVRPE
+35 SVRSETVASE
-40 TAASEGAAQNIT
+40 TA
-52 QSDSAQ
+52 
-58 SENDKPESAKQGST
+58 P
-72 AAEASP
+72 AEASP
-78 AVTSATTS
+78 TEATHAEATT
-86 PAEPSPAASTPAGAT
+86 PRMEAAQ
-101 ALHVDAMRL
+101 VDAVQIDSARL
-110 DSTHSVYSTD
+110 DATHAVYSTD

-145 EERRITRTTHHPRGK
+145 EERRITRTTHHPRCK
-160 QGDPKADPQK
+160 GDQK
-170 AGSQKAGTQKAG
+170 GSEGN
-182 TPGGPDG
+182 PDG

-195 VGEPETHTT
+195 AGEPETHTT

-237 LAAWEERSSR
+237 LAAWEERSST

-274 AYLNIIQMIL
+274 AYLNIIQLIL
-284 WGLFAADYCI
+284 WGLFAVDYCI

-363 YSVESSEPGA
+363 YSVESSAPGA

-479 VVDEEG
+479 VVDEDG
-485 VHPVPSEA
+485 AHPVPSEA
-493 EAARRAGFSTAS
+493 EAARRAGFAGA
-505 GFSAA
+505 GFGAA
-510 GFAAAGFTAPAAP
+510 GFGAAGASADAPSAAPAEE
-523 GAAAAAS
+523 S
-530 AEATSNAAQGAARA
+530 TE
-544 GEPADSSASHE
+544 SSTSHE

>member
-1 MDKAAQNQANNAAES
+1 MDKAEQNQAENTVKNG
-16 STAPNT
+16 TAPNT
-22 SGSASEADNPADA
+22 SAGNTSGNISGHSPAGA
-35 SVRPE
+35 SVRAETTASGTTASE
-40 TAASEGAAQNIT
+40 TAPAAASPAAA
-52 QSDSAQ
+52 S
-58 SENDKPESAKQGST
+58 P
-72 AAEASP
+72 AEASP
-78 AVTSATTS
+78 A
-86 PAEPSPAASTPAGAT
+86 EAT
-101 ALHVDAMRL
+101 ALHVDAVQIDSARL
-110 DSTHSVYSTD
+110 DSAHSVYSTD

-137 DAPDGTHR
+137 DEPDGTHR

-160 QGDPKADPQK
+160 GD
-170 AGSQKAGTQKAG
+170 QKAG
-182 TPGGPDG
+182 TPNTGSPKAGTQGNPDD

-195 VGEPETHTT
+195 AGEPETHTT

-237 LAAWEERSSR
+237 LAAWEERSST

-274 AYLNIIQMIL
+274 GYLNIIQMIL

-397 YPITGIGRVI
+397 YPVTGIGRVI

-479 VVDEEG
+479 VVDEDG
-485 VHPVPSEA
+485 VHPIPSEA
-493 EAARRAGFSTAS
+493 EAARRAGF
-505 GFSAA
+505 G
-510 GFAAAGFTAPAAP
+510 AAGFTAP
-523 GAAAAAS
+523 GAAEPASAAAQKAS
-530 AEATSNAAQGAARA
+530 AEATSNTAPGAAPNTARA
-544 GEPADSSASHE
+544 GEPADSSTSHE
-555 VAVREQ
+555 VVVREQ
-561 EPVALLEETRQTF
+561 EPIALLEETRQTF

>member
-1 MDKAAQNQANNAAES
+1 MDKAEQNQAENTVKNGTTPNTSAGNTSGNNAA
-16 STAPNT
+16 
-22 SGSASEADNPADA
+22 GA

-40 TAASEGAAQNIT
+40 TTASETAPAA
-52 QSDSAQ
+52 
-58 SENDKPESAKQGST
+58 
-72 AAEASP
+72 ASP
-78 AVTSATTS
+78 AES
-86 PAEPSPAASTPAGAT
+86 T
-101 ALHVDAMRL
+101 ALHVDAVQIDSARL
-110 DSTHSVYSTD
+110 DSAHSVYSTD

-160 QGDPKADPQK
+160 GDQK
-170 AGSQKAGTQKAG
+170 AGALKTGARKTGSQKAG

-195 VGEPETHTT
+195 AGEPETHTT

-237 LAAWEERSSR
+237 LAEWEERSST

-274 AYLNIIQMIL
+274 GYLNIIQMIL

-397 YPITGIGRVI
+397 YPVTGIGRVI

-479 VVDEEG
+479 VVDEDG

-493 EAARRAGFSTAS
+493 EAARRAGF
-505 GFSAA
+505 G
-510 GFAAAGFTAPAAP
+510 AAGFTAP
-523 GAAAAAS
+523 GAAEPASAAAQKAS
-530 AEATSNAAQGAARA
+530 AEATSNTAPNTAPSAVQA
-544 GEPADSSASHE
+544 GEPADSSTSHE
-555 VAVREQ
+555 VVVREQ
-561 EPVALLEETRQTF
+561 EPIALLEETRQTF
-574 TIIREKFS
+574 TIIREKFA
-582 LRSRKQ
+582 LRSRK

>member
-1 MDKAAQNQANNAAES
+1 MDKAEQNQAENAVKNGI
-16 STAPNT
+16 APNT
-22 SGSASEADNPADA
+22 SAGNTSGNISGNSPAGA

-40 TAASEGAAQNIT
+40 TTASETAPAAAS
-52 QSDSAQ
+52 
-58 SENDKPESAKQGST
+58 P
-72 AAEASP
+72 AEASP
-78 AVTSATTS
+78 AES
-86 PAEPSPAASTPAGAT
+86 T
-101 ALHVDAMRL
+101 ALPVDAVQIDSARL
-110 DSTHSVYSTD
+110 DNSHAVYSTD

-160 QGDPKADPQK
+160 GDQK
-170 AGSQKAGTQKAG
+170 AGAPNAGAPKTGARKTGARKTDSQKAGTQG
-182 TPGGPDG
+182 NPDD

-195 VGEPETHTT
+195 AGEPETHTT

-237 LAAWEERSSR
+237 LAEWEERSST

-274 AYLNIIQMIL
+274 GYLNIIQMIL

-479 VVDEEG
+479 VVDEDG

-493 EAARRAGFSTAS
+493 EAARRAGFSAGGFGVT

-510 GFAAAGFTAPAAP
+510 GFAAPGASADAPNAAP
-523 GAAAAAS
+523 TEES
-530 AEATSNAAQGAARA
+530 AE
-544 GEPADSSASHE
+544 SSASHE

>member
-1 MDKAAQNQANNAAES
+1 MDKAEQNQAENTVKNG
-16 STAPNT
+16 TAPNT
-22 SGSASEADNPADA
+22 SAGNTSGNTSGNIPGNSPEGA

-40 TAASEGAAQNIT
+40 TAASEPAV
-52 QSDSAQ
+52 S
-58 SENDKPESAKQGST
+58 KT
-72 AAEASP
+72 APAEASP
-78 AVTSATTS
+78 AAAGPAEAS
-86 PAEPSPAASTPAGAT
+86 PAEATDPRIGAAQ
-101 ALHVDAMRL
+101 VDAVQIDSARL
-110 DSTHSVYSTD
+110 DSAHSVYSTD

-160 QGDPKADPQK
+160 GDQK
-170 AGSQKAGTQKAG
+170 AGAPKTGSQKAGTQSN
-182 TPGGPDG
+182 PDD

-195 VGEPETHTT
+195 AGEPETHTT

-237 LAAWEERSSR
+237 LAEWEERSST

-274 AYLNIIQMIL
+274 GYLNIIQMIL

-479 VVDEEG
+479 VVDEDG
-485 VHPVPSEA
+485 VHPIPSEA
-493 EAARRAGFSTAS
+493 EAARRAGFGAPSFGAAEPA
-505 GFSAA
+505 SAA
-510 GFAAAGFTAPAAP
+510 TSNTAP
-523 GAAAAAS
+523 GAAR
-530 AEATSNAAQGAARA
+530 T
-544 GEPADSSASHE
+544 GEPADSSTSHE

-561 EPVALLEETRQTF
+561 EPIALLEETRQTF
-574 TIIREKFS
+574 TIIREKFA
-582 LRSRKQ
+582 LRSRK